1 MKSISEFLE
10 KWKNRKWS
18 KTDWLI
24 CILGGILLLVIAWP
38 SSKESGSFDNEETE
52 VVSDGGNGEMEDYEK
67 ALEKKLEEILGTV

>member
-24 CILGGILLLVIAWP
+24 CILGGILSDLYFEFVFLKNFTPIKP
-38 SSKESGSFDNEETE
+38 
-52 VVSDGGNGEMEDYEK
+52 VVN
-67 ALEKKLEEILGTV
+67 